1 MKISVVGCGYV
12 GLSLGLV
19 LSKKN
24 KICFYDINEKI
35 TSNINKRISHL
46 SEKDIKKKLKS
57 NINIEAKNNFYDAVD
72 CKDFIII
79 ATPTDYNP
87 NTNNFDTSSVEMTIK
102 KLSDINNKAIII
114 IKSTI
119 PLGYTEYLRQKYSSK
134 RIIFSPEFLREGKS
148 IQDNLNPDRI
158 VIGDKG
164 INGKKFSKLLL
175 SCTEK
180 RNVPVI
186 YTNSTE
192 AESIKLFSNT
202 YLAMRIAFFN
212 ELDSYCERNEISTK
226 NVIEG
231 VSLDKRVGDHYNN
244 PSFGYGGYCLPK
256 DTKQL
261 LKNYDKVPNNLI
273 SAIVEANTTRKNFI
287 ADNLIAR
294 KPNVIGVFRITM
306 KHGSDNFRTS
316 AVQGIMKRIKAKG
329 IKIVIYEPLLKQK
342 TFFNSKVITSL
353 SKFKNM
359 SDIIITNRYE
369 KILSNVNEKVYTRDI
384 FLRD

>member
-1 MKISVVGCGYV
+1 
-12 GLSLGLV
+12 
-19 LSKKN
+19 
-24 KICFYDINEKI
+24 
-35 TSNINKRISHL
+35 
-46 SEKDIKKKLKS
+46 
-57 NINIEAKNNFYDAVD
+57 
-72 CKDFIII
+72 
-79 ATPTDYNP
+79 
-87 NTNNFDTSSVEMTIK
+87 MTIK